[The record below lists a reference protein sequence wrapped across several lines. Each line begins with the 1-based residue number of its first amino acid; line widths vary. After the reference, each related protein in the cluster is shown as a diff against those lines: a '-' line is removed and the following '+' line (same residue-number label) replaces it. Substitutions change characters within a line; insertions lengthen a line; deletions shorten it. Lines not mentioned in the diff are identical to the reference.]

1 MMEISI
7 IENVERLWDLWN
19 IRSFII
25 LSLSL
30 QTFLILCALLRKITW
45 RKWGILLWSAYL
57 LADWVASLAI
67 GSILSNEKKS
77 ATRSTDI
84 QVFWA
89 PFLLLHLG
97 GPDTITSFALE
108 DNEFWVRH
116 LLGLA
121 LQVGSTLYVFI
132 SSLPKNKLWLPTI
145 LVLIAG
151 IIKYA
156 ERNRAFYLAS
166 FDHLGGNWVA
176 SKWKDGI
183 HIPEQFQ
190 ERDSQ
195 VTFDNGSKSKLWSA
209 VHHFGSIK
217 RIFVGP
223 LLTQDQCSDIRD
235 TFVQEGPDDA
245 LQIMEIELSLLYEML
260 HTKLPV
266 VDCMT
271 GYVFRAISLVCI
283 LGALLS
289 FSLLKKHH
297 ELFDIVLTYGLL
309 VGGFVLDLIS
319 VILQYYCSDWI
330 LVAHLQNKEDKFIDR
345 KRWSNVVS
353 QLNFITYHFKDSPS
367 WLKNVAD
374 FLCMKSLLEAYRGLK
389 CLCRERFR
397 RQEWHFI
404 FEEVK
409 QLNKFLN
416 QKAKDSSK
424 TVLDA
429 KEVLF
434 YSRQLVLQ
442 KFSEQ
447 LIQITKDLHHTESV
461 LTWHI
466 ATELCYRAD
475 QAPKSDE
482 YKAICKKFS
491 DYMFYLEVMQPTM
504 MAAVSDKWK
513 MVFEDTLR
521 QTESFVR
528 RNSISNEQ
536 EAGGKILQGE
546 TDKMKRREKILGV
559 NNSVLPAAIDL
570 AQELKQSGGSY
581 PWESMSKV
589 WVQLMCIAAINCRP
603 SVHAQQPSKGGELLT
618 FNFSNELLSSRPS
631 FSSLTGD
638 LHIKL
643 SNLLFLKGLQIFL
656 PLRPPLGSSPAFTSF
671 LLRYRH
677 LSRCHLSLPI
687 SLSLGS
693 SIFHLRLYS
702 KTTTRSLERQSGFR
716 SRTQR
721 RIPGIL
727 LFSESDSSAVSA
739 VPAWISEVPVPLH
752 HYPDSNVVSS
762 SGVLNPGD
770 SVTLD
775 LFR

>member
-1 MMEISI
+1 MEIFI
-7 IENVERLWDLWN
+7 IENVERLWHLWN

-30 QTFLILCALLRKITW
+30 QAFLILCAPLRKITW

-77 ATRSTDI
+77 ATRSSDI

-132 SSLPKNKLWLPTI
+132 LSFPKNKLWLPTI

-176 SKWKDGI
+176 SKWEDGI

-190 ERDSQ
+190 KMDSR
-195 VTFDNGSKSKLWSA
+195 VTFDDGFRSKLWSA

-217 RIFVGP
+217 MTLVGP
-223 LLTQDQCSDIRD
+223 FLNQTQCSDIKD
-235 TFVQEGPDDA
+235 TFLQEKALDA
-245 LQIMEIELSLLYEML
+245 LQIMEIELSLLYEIL

-266 VDCMT
+266 VDCKT
-271 GYVFRAISLVCI
+271 GYVFRVISLVCI
-283 LGALLS
+283 LAALLS
-289 FSLLKKHH
+289 FSLLKKHY
-297 ELFDIVLTYGLL
+297 ELFDILLTYGLL
-309 VGGFVLDLIS
+309 VGGFALDLIS
-319 VILQYYCSDWI
+319 IILQYFCSDWI
-330 LVAHLQNKEDKFIDR
+330 LVAHLQNKDSPFIDR
-345 KRWSNVVS
+345 KRWSNSVS
-353 QLNFITYHFKDSPS
+353 QLNFITYHIKDSPS
-367 WLKNVAD
+367 GLKNAAD
-374 FLCMKSLLEAYRGLK
+374 LLYMKRLLEVFRGLR
-389 CLCRERFR
+389 CLSSQEFR
-397 RQEWHFI
+397 KDKEWFFI

-409 QLNKFLN
+409 QLNEHLSQQLK
-416 QKAKDSSK
+416 KDSSK
-424 TVLDA
+424 TVLEA
-429 KEVLF
+429 KEVWLK
-434 YSRQLVLQ
+434 SRDRVLM
-442 KFSEQ
+442 KFTNFKELKQTVENLSY
-447 LIQITKDLHHTESV
+447 TESI

-466 ATELCYRAD
+466 ATELCYQVD
-475 QAPKSDE
+475 LGPKSDE
-482 YKAICKKFS
+482 DKAMCKKFS

-504 MAAVSDKWK
+504 MAAVSVNWK

-528 RNSISNEQ
+528 RTISNEQ
-536 EAGGKILQGE
+536 EASKEIFEQGMN
-546 TDKMKRREKILGV
+546 KARRRKKILGM
-559 NNSVLPAAIDL
+559 NSVLGSAIDL
-570 AQELKQSGGSY
+570 AQKLKKPPDATC

-618 FNFSNELLSSRPS
+618 FVWLFMNHMGLGTHFS
-631 FSSLTGD
+631 T
-638 LHIKL
+638 
-643 SNLLFLKGLQIFL
+643 
-656 PLRPPLGSSPAFTSF
+656 
-671 LLRYRH
+671 
-677 LSRCHLSLPI
+677 
-687 SLSLGS
+687 
-693 SIFHLRLYS
+693 
-702 KTTTRSLERQSGFR
+702 
-716 SRTQR
+716 
-721 RIPGIL
+721 
-727 LFSESDSSAVSA
+727 
-739 VPAWISEVPVPLH
+739 
-752 HYPDSNVVSS
+752 HY
-762 SGVLNPGD
+762 
-770 SVTLD
+770 
-775 LFR
+775 